1 MFGKRSALGCIAIET
16 EALSSTRNGNFIPCG
31 PAKLP
36 LTLQHAR
43 VAARSRPAT
52 VWQPHGG
59 NPNWHVLRP
68 MVPSQNTDS
77 QEIRI

>member
-1 MFGKRSALGCIAIET
+1 MFGKRSALGCIAIEA
-16 EALSSTRNGNFIPCG
+16 EALSSMWNGNFIIRG

-52 VWQPHGG
+52 VWKPHTE
-59 NPNWHVLRP
+59 NP
-68 MVPSQNTDS
+68 D
-77 QEIRI
+77 